1 MPQEPTT
8 EKTYVLF
15 GEVVPAS
22 STRYCQDCAFYAE
35 PGRISARC
43 SKAEYPSE
51 RAKDSVW
58 WVHRTSYETCG
69 QWEPGPAVQVPWP
82 VRSVA

>member
-1 MPQEPTT
+1 MPQTPTT
-8 EKTYVLF
+8 EKTYLLF

-22 STRYCQDCAFYAE
+22 VPRYCQDCAFYGD
-35 PGRISARC
+35 PGRPSAIC
-43 SKAEYPSE
+43 GKAEYPSE
-51 RAKDSVW
+51 RAKASIL
-58 WVHRTSYETCG
+58 WVTRRAYETCG